1 MLPTVR
7 PISSKAE
14 IVCVYFQSLLPAGGL
29 VLVYILPS
37 AGSLLQNLFMK
48 NLCFQ
53 ADGTDSKSISHPHN
67 PPSSLK
73 L

>member
-1 MLPTVR
+1 MTTTY

-37 AGSLLQNLFMK
+37 ASSLLLNLFTK
-48 NLCFQ
+48 NLCFR
-53 ADGTDSKSISHPHN
+53 ADGTDSTYYV
-67 PPSSLK
+67 SLIGIEP
-73 L
+73 